1 MAGTNERRSTGAVVA
16 SLAIVIASPTMAADM
31 RVLPAMDQQVPFL
44 LSGPIVAGDAA
55 KFRMLRDRTKDAGSP
70 ITVIRL
76 NSPGGLIG
84 EAIDLAQMIRADEIT
99 TRVAKGATCTSACFV
114 IFASGIQK
122 FAENG
127 ARIGIHSGR
136 DLNEKETD
144 RSAVSTLVMAR
155 VLQSYGV
162 PNRIVRQMEITAP
175 DKMAWLSP
183 DGLRST
189 GASVG
194 TAAELARVRI
204 ETPAR
209 PAAIPSPTPSQTHA
223 QAPDI
228 AGLSQRAVL
237 YEQDPVERQKVKG
250 SIGSVIWRIETLS
263 AVSGEMPELAID
275 ADIEIPERHIDM
287 TMSVRRNSLWTLPTI
302 YTIESTF
309 DLPADLPS
317 GGLRGFLRS

>member
-1 MAGTNERRSTGAVVA
+1 
-16 SLAIVIASPTMAADM
+16 
-31 RVLPAMDQQVPFL
+31 
-44 LSGPIVAGDAA
+44 
-55 KFRMLRDRTKDAGSP
+55 
-70 ITVIRL
+70 
-76 NSPGGLIG
+76 
-84 EAIDLAQMIRADEIT
+84 
-99 TRVAKGATCTSACFV
+99 
-114 IFASGIQK
+114 
-122 FAENG
+122 
-127 ARIGIHSGR
+127 
-136 DLNEKETD
+136 
-144 RSAVSTLVMAR
+144 MAR

-183 DGLRST
+183 DELRST

-228 AGLSQRAVL
+228 AGLSQRALL
-237 YEQDPVERQKVKG
+237 YEQDPVERQVKG

-275 ADIEIPERHIDM
+275 ADIEIPERHINM
-287 TMSVRRNSLWTLPTI
+287 TMSLRRNSLWAPPTI

-317 GGLRGFLRS
+317 GGIAGIPKEHSWCTGLLSR